1 MAETNE
7 GKRAEVAAEVG
18 FSAPSGAFRKDHL
31 NAILRFLGT
40 PNDDRSLPVEE
51 VYGDDAPLKRWFY
64 EAVAEEA
71 GFDYDPGDGTNARP
85 YNSDE
90 LDSLRE
96 AVGTV
101 DSPPA

>member
-1 MAETNE
+1 MAETNNE
-7 GKRAEVAAEVG
+7 KRAEVAAAVG

-31 NAILRFLGT
+31 NATLRYLGT
-40 PNDDRSLPVEE
+40 PNDDRSVSVEG

-64 EAVAEEA
+64 RTVAEEA

-90 LDSLRE
+90 LNSLRE

-101 DSPPA
+101 DASPA